1 MTAFSVVVME
11 PGSDWPG
18 QVGDSTTLVAFCQE
32 GEELLR
38 RTQARLRALAEHHQ
52 SVRIAVLACNGETE
66 GLTASL
72 RERIAQLLL
81 GAVASTTRGRLV
93 VSASGGAS
101 HRLRTQLFALVG
113 DLTRALQGSTVTVSL
128 RFDGRSLGTAPGHA
142 TAASHGSGAA
152 VDG

>member
-38 RTQARLRALAEHHQ
+38 RTQARLRALADRDQ
-52 SVRIAVLACNGETE
+52 CVRVAVLACNGETE
-66 GLTASL
+66 GLTANR

-81 GAVASTTRGRLV
+81 DAVAATTCGRLI
-93 VSASGGAS
+93 VSANGAAS
-101 HRLRTQLFALVG
+101 HHLREHLFALVG
-113 DLTRALQGSTVTVSL
+113 ALTRALQGSTATVSL
-128 RFDGRSLGTAPGHA
+128 RFEGLSPGVAPGHA
-142 TAASHGSGAA
+142 RAGFRADA
-152 VDG
+152 DG